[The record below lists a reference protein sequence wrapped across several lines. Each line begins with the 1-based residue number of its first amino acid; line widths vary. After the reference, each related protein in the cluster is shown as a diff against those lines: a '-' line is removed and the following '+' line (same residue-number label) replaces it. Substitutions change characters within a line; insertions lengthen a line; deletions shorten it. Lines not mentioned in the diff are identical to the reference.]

1 MTVSE
6 AMQLASLSAARVVA
20 GQGGLGNAITGAMV
34 LEATDI
40 ENWGR
45 EGQLLITSFY
55 ALRDLTGEELEGFFA
70 KLSAIGISGIVFKA
84 ERLVNSAPQAV
95 TALCGRYG
103 IPLLEIPKEVK
114 YESILMDVLGQMLDS
129 NLTLLNHFF
138 EVHHQMMALALRQP
152 TVAEILRYLKN
163 ALHADATFLDNG
175 RDRRV
180 GSDPAQSAFVR
191 IALEELAPDRYQHYR
206 YCQAVLDYDSGFSAA
221 ALAVPVPS
229 SDGGSYTLVIHN
241 GPRAFDPIHIM
252 TIENVVSLLQM
263 EILKQNAIDQKLFIQ
278 NNNAVHDLLGGRYP
292 SRERVDGVLAELGLD
307 RGTHYQVL
315 LVSVQLSPQEEPR
328 RAQVM
333 LAVRRQVKSAW
344 PGLAYFEN
352 NDQIIFLHSCAGP
365 ARLLRPQEVAPL
377 LEELSQKDTLPPF
390 TYLAALSQSGDR
402 YAIPARNREVM
413 DIYRLFGHHR
423 GESQC
428 LRYEDLGAYKLFL
441 EAETPAQL
449 EGYIDPR
456 VLRLRREAPD
466 LLTTLV
472 VLCENNLSYQRTARR
487 LFLHPKTVQYR
498 AARVQQ
504 SYGLDIHDAEDFLQ
518 ILLAGK
524 ILLLLGEHP

>member
-84 ERLVNSAPQAV
+84 ERLVNSAPQSVA
-95 TALCGRYG
+95 ALCGRYG

-114 YESILMDVLGQMLDS
+114 YESILMDVLGQILDS

-175 RDRRV
+175 RNRRV

-191 IALEELAPDRYQHYR
+191 IVLEELAPDRYQHYR

-229 SDGGSYTLVIHN
+229 SDGGSYTLVIQD
-241 GPRAFDPIHIM
+241 RKS
-252 TIENVVSLLQM
+252 VV
-263 EILKQNAIDQKLFIQ
+263 
-278 NNNAVHDLLGGRYP
+278 
-292 SRERVDGVLAELGLD
+292 
-307 RGTHYQVL
+307 
-315 LVSVQLSPQEEPR
+315 
-328 RAQVM
+328 
-333 LAVRRQVKSAW
+333 
-344 PGLAYFEN
+344 
-352 NDQIIFLHSCAGP
+352 
-365 ARLLRPQEVAPL
+365 
-377 LEELSQKDTLPPF
+377 
-390 TYLAALSQSGDR
+390 
-402 YAIPARNREVM
+402 
-413 DIYRLFGHHR
+413 
-423 GESQC
+423 
-428 LRYEDLGAYKLFL
+428 
-441 EAETPAQL
+441 
-449 EGYIDPR
+449 
-456 VLRLRREAPD
+456 
-466 LLTTLV
+466 
-472 VLCENNLSYQRTARR
+472 
-487 LFLHPKTVQYR
+487 
-498 AARVQQ
+498 
-504 SYGLDIHDAEDFLQ
+504 
-518 ILLAGK
+518 
-524 ILLLLGEHP
+524 